1 MARTHVRIGVI
12 GLGDAEQDYGVP
24 NLLGQPRLQI
34 SAVWNPSGDATE
46 RAAAMLRTRP
56 VRSIDSLL
64 RRDDVEGIVVLN
76 SGWTGWHGMHF
87 ASLHKKP
94 ALVLSSRMADRLYFH
109 SETVFR
115 LIEEAQAANVLLM
128 PGLLLR
134 WLPATIRLRE
144 LTATSLGAIEA
155 ITVEGTTV
163 SLNSRYLADLLDWC
177 CNVVQSAPISVRA
190 TQTDEVHGL
199 SKLNVIVTFRRRKAD
214 GGPVRATI
222 LLSLGLSADPQAPQL
237 VAVAECRHG
246 RCRIDGDRDL
256 EWTQESRPTAEHLA
270 NDRSEV
276 DVALDLF
283 GRRVVGG
290 VVPVPDLSDVGR
302 SIKLVACAIQ
312 SLREDRDVALE

>member
-12 GLGDAEQDYGVP
+12 GVGEAEQDYGFQ
-24 NLLGQPRLQI
+24 NLQAQARLQV
-34 SAVWNPSGDATE
+34 AGVWNPSWVATQ
-46 RAAAMLRTRP
+46 RAASQLRTVA
-56 VRSIDSLL
+56 VRSIDALL
-64 RRDDVEGIVVLN
+64 RRGDVEGIVVLN
-76 SGWTGWHGMHF
+76 SGWTGWHAMHF

-115 LIEEAQAANVLLM
+115 LIEEASAANVLLM

-144 LTATSLGAIEA
+144 LTATSLGAVEA

-177 CNVVQSAPISVRA
+177 CNVVQSAPVAVRA
-190 TQTDEVHGL
+190 VQTDEVHGL
-199 SKLNVIVTFRRRKAD
+199 SKLSVEVTFRRRRAD
-214 GGPVRATI
+214 GGPVRAMI
-222 LLSLGLSADPQAPQL
+222 LLSLGLSAAQEAPHL

-246 RCRIDGDRDL
+246 RCRINGDRDL
-256 EWTQESRPTAEHLA
+256 EWTQDHLPRPEHLA
-270 NDRSEV
+270 NDRSEI

-302 SIKLVACAIQ
+302 SLKLVAHVIQ
-312 SLREDRDVALE
+312 SLREQREIVAE